1 MVLNTPRSIEAC
13 RAEGIDPTDMSIVE
27 ITEFGKEFAP
37 ETEESVIEQSV
48 EDSKHESI
56 LKITAQKQPI
66 QQENEVIEVVQ
77 KEVKPAPILVD
88 GET

>member
-37 ETEESVIEQSV
+37 ETEESVIE
-48 EDSKHESI
+48 
-56 LKITAQKQPI
+56 
-66 QQENEVIEVVQ
+66 
-77 KEVKPAPILVD
+77 
-88 GET
+88 